1 VTSALGY
8 YLGVSYRRKRV
19 DEDLKSAAPLLAG
32 RVLDVGGARRRGAFR
47 PPSDSRWIVADLVPA
62 LRPDVAADVQAL
74 PFRAGAFDAVKATEI
89 LEHVPDPVAA
99 LRECGRVLRAGG
111 HLVVTAPF
119 LERLHGD
126 PDDYGRYTESMW
138 RRLLTAAGLQPVRIT
153 PQGGYFTHLAGLLR
167 FLVLRAPAGL
177 RHLGY
182 CTFPALD
189 LIARLDAMP
198 RLKGSAFSAF
208 VGGYLIVAT
217 RLGD

>member
-1 VTSALGY
+1 MNDTLAY

-19 DEDLKSAAPLLAG
+19 DADLQASAPLLAG

-47 PPSDSRWIVADLVPA
+47 PPAGARFVVADLVPA

-74 PFRAGAFDAVKATEI
+74 PFRDGAFDAVKATEI
-89 LEHVPDPVAA
+89 LEHVPEPAAA

-111 HLVVTAPF
+111 HLVATVPF

-126 PDDYGRYTESMW
+126 PDDYGRYTETMW
-138 RRLLTAAGLQPVRIT
+138 RRLLASAGLQPVSIT
-153 PQGGYFTHLAGLLR
+153 PQGGYFTHLAGMLR

-182 CTFPALD
+182 CAFPALD
-189 LIARLDAMP
+189 LIARLDRAP
-198 RLKGSAFSAF
+198 RLQRSDFSAF

-217 RLGD
+217 RPAR